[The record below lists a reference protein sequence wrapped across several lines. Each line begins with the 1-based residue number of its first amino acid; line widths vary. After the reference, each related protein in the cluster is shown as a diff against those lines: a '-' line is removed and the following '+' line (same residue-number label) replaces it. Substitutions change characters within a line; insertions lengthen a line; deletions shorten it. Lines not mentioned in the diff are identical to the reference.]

1 MNRLE
6 VTLLYALMWRLKVSD
21 EEFSEKQRQLSR
33 ALDID
38 SSDSVPEDWVVVNE
52 AKRAKIETQPAD
64 AISEPSTQASG
75 TDESMGTD
83 ESTDSDE
90 SMDSHSEDAY
100 P

>member
-1 MNRLE
+1 
-6 VTLLYALMWRLKVSD
+6 MWRLKVSD
-21 EEFSEKQRQLSR
+21 EEFSEKQQQLSR
-33 ALDID
+33 AVRIN
-38 SSDSVPEDWVVVNE
+38 SSNSAPEEWVVVNE
-52 AKRAKIETQPAD
+52 AKVEKQLAD

-100 P
+100 PENAQ